1 LANIANRAIIG
12 YVNAFFSTIEPDSYE
27 WNSDRVMIF
36 RALVYRAEMVVW
48 TESFECGDKR
58 SCLCC
63 QIHKASFSLPKT
75 LRLRTALNS
84 SRSMAGNDMTTN
96 FSRWVGRASRNSTAL
111 SFLLQSLFFFAT
123 SLQRKLERRA
133 ETVIRHG
140 PQQPP

>member
-1 LANIANRAIIG
+1 MANIANRAIIG

-63 QIHKASFSLPKT
+63 QIHKASFSLLKT
-75 LRLRTALNS
+75 LRLRTAFNI
-84 SRSMAGNDMTTN
+84 SRNMAGNDMTTN
-96 FSRWVGRASRNSTAL
+96 SSQLVGWCISAYSTAY
-111 SFLLQSLFFFAT
+111 SFLITKTYSSLPQAC
-123 SLQRKLERRA
+123 SVNWNVA
-133 ETVIRHG
+133 PG
-140 PQQPP
+140 PS

>member
-1 LANIANRAIIG
+1 G
-12 YVNAFFSTIEPDSYE
+12 DVNAFFSTIEPDSHE

-48 TESFECGDKR
+48 TESFEWRDQR

-75 LRLRTALNS
+75 LRLRTALNI

-96 FSRWVGRASRNSTAL
+96 FSQWVGSCISAYSTAH
-111 SFLLQSLFFFAT
+111 SFLITNPILLCHKPA
-123 SLQRKLERRA
+123 A
-133 ETVIRHG
+133 
-140 PQQPP
+140 